1 MRYQKNLRFLATAHL
16 LFSAAANS
24 HAEDTARLKLVLT
37 RAAGLYITPHRVPGL
52 NSTVLAIS
60 CNYAVRDL
68 LLSWSCHAK
77 RLGLKFL
84 LLAMDRE
91 LAAWAEREQWV

>member
-1 MRYQKNLRFLATAHL
+1 MHFLATAYIICR
-16 LFSAAANS
+16 AANT
-24 HAEDTARLKLVLT
+24 HEEDTARLKLVVT
-37 RAAGLYITPHRVPGL
+37 RAAGLYTTPRVAGL

-91 LAAWAEREQWV
+91 LAAWAEREQ